1 MGLANELKNKVLNG
15 YKVSKI
21 EALSL
26 YNENIDELCKEANEI
41 REYFTG
47 NKVDLC
53 SIING
58 KSGRCSENCKYCAQS
73 AHFKTGVKEYTLL
86 SYEEILRNAKENQE
100 EGVNRFSIVTSGKG
114 LYGEEFDKVINY
126 YKKLNNDCT
135 ISLCA
140 SHGIISKES
149 LIRLKGTGVIRYHHN
164 IETSRRHYS
173 EICTTH
179 SYEDRINTINDA
191 KEIGLEV
198 CSGGIIGMGETV
210 EDRIDMALELRN
222 LEIVSIP
229 INVLMPIPGTPLEK
243 QECLT
248 EEDILRTIAV
258 FRFVNPN
265 AQIRLAAGRNCLT
278 NYGEKAFL
286 SGANAT
292 ITGNLLTT
300 CGNKIMDDKELIRK
314 IGLEVRENV

>member
-15 YKVSKI
+15 YKVSKR